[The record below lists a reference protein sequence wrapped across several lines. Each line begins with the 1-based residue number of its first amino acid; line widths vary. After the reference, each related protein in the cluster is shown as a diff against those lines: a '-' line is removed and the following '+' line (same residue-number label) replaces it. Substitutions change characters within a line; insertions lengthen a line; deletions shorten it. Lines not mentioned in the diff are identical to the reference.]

1 MTGVFKGNNSM
12 TLNEKLKKLENI
24 LNGYGQMIVAFS
36 GGVDSTFLLAFAYE
50 LWGDDRVAACTASGP
65 HFARDEIDYARDVC
79 DRLGISHKSIDV
91 SHVMDIIRDNPE
103 DRCYHCKKE
112 IFGALKMRAEMV
124 GSVLA
129 DGTNADDMLDY
140 RPGYRA
146 ITELG
151 VASPLKEAGLTKAEI
166 RQALE
171 ELADRDEKI
180 RAALVSLAPED
191 AGRMIWE
198 KPAFACLASRVP
210 YGEKI
215 TEKKLSAIY
224 GAESHIRS
232 KGFSQVRVRCHES
245 AGGERLLA
253 RIELDPEEIPEF
265 REKYMA
271 EAEAVLKELG
281 FETVVLDPEGYV
293 KGKLN
298 GELQPQTS

>member
-1 MTGVFKGNNSM
+1 MALDN
-12 TLNEKLKKLENI
+12 KLKKLEEI

-65 HFARDEIDYARDVC
+65 HFAKDEIEYAREVC
-79 DRLGISHKSIDV
+79 DRLGISHKNIDV
-91 SHVMDIIRDNPE
+91 SHVMDIIRDNPQ

-151 VASPLKEAGLTKAEI
+151 VSSPLKDADLTKAEI

-180 RAALVSLAPED
+180 KAALISNAPED

-224 GAESHIRS
+224 SAESYIRS
-232 KGFSQVRVRCHES
+232 NGFSQVRVRCHEIAS
-245 AGGERLLA
+245 DEHLLA
-253 RIELDPEEIPEF
+253 RIELIPDEIPRF
-265 REKYMA
+265 REEYLND
-271 EAEAVLKELG
+271 AVETLKAMG
-281 FETVVLDPEGYV
+281 FEDVVLDSEGYV

-298 GELQPQTS
+298 GDLQPAGA